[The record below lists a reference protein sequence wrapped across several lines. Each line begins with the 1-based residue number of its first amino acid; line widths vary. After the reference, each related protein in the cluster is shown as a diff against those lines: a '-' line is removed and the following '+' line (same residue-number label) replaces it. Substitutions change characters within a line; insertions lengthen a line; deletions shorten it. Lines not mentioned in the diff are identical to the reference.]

1 MHEEKNL
8 EDILKVLPLSG
19 DSRKLIQALSNET
32 SIRILQLLDSGNM
45 SASELAE
52 RLKLRLSTLQYHL
65 DTLLD
70 TDLIRVAD
78 IRWSQKGRKIKVY
91 VRVEKMIVLVP
102 GKGAKG
108 REAALALLRDC
119 LLLL

>member
-1 MHEEKNL
+1 M

-65 DTLLD
+65 DALLD

-78 IRWSQKGRKIKVY
+78 FRWSQKGRKIKVY

-108 REAALALLRDC
+108 REAALTLLRDC
-119 LLLL
+119 LLLP